1 MSNWVQNTKKLKAE
15 LGLGV
20 WDDIPKEYY
29 VRLANMCGPDEVQE
43 IKERLEKLKSEE
55 KEIPDWDGDSQDDS
69 WKAREFFKAI
79 LKIKGE
85 SDL

>member
-1 MSNWVQNTKKLKAE
+1 MSNWTQNIEKLKAE

-29 VRLANMCGPDEVQE
+29 VRLADMCGPDEVQE
-43 IKERLEKLKSEE
+43 IRERFENLKIEE
-55 KEIPDWDGDSQDDS
+55 NEIPDWDGDTRDDL
-69 WKAREFFKAI
+69 WKAREFLKAI

-85 SDL
+85 SFL